1 MRTEE
6 EVISMVS
13 RGLCPTCSSEVREE
27 MHDTMHRGLDPLR
40 PKGMD
45 E

>member
-1 MRTEE
+1 MR
-6 EVISMVS
+6 MVAN
-13 RGLCPTCSSEVREE
+13 GLCPTCASEVNDR
-27 MHDTMHRGLDPLR
+27 MHEIMHRGLDPLR